1 MVEGAPEQ
9 ARDFVVPWMK
19 IAEAAVPR
27 ARAAAAGRRRPRPAE
42 TEVVRL
48 SLANLMTFPW
58 IKEAVQ
64 AKRLALH
71 GARFGIRSG
80 VLEML
85 KGDRLERWCV
95 ARQPRPALGD
105 LEDRFD
111 LNADVERQGRHPD
124 GRAAWRPRSPK
135 TSTNRS
141 EQPLMTLGWS
151 VNSGP
156 QFTMP
161 STFTAR
167 VTLSRLPAAP
177 AASPAAPGR

>member
-27 ARAAAAGRRRPRPAE
+27 ARAAAAGGDVLGQAE

-80 VLEML
+80 VLEVL
-85 KGDRLERWCV
+85 EGDRFEPV
-95 ARQPRPALGD
+95 A
-105 LEDRFD
+105 
-111 LNADVERQGRHPD
+111 
-124 GRAAWRPRSPK
+124 
-135 TSTNRS
+135 
-141 EQPLMTLGWS
+141 
-151 VNSGP
+151 
-156 QFTMP
+156 
-161 STFTAR
+161 
-167 VTLSRLPAAP
+167 
-177 AASPAAPGR
+177 